1 MLQNLRTSP
10 LNNDMDLTRDGYH
23 MDYGLSRYA
32 AACAVFES
40 IISPSFDGKK
50 LDGNSFRY
58 NVSSTAD
65 GTYTTPVTDDNQPV
79 ALQAARYAL
88 ATPFAVTDMS
98 PGTQTPGNGI
108 EDTDFENDS
117 NKE

>member
-1 MLQNLRTSP
+1 
-10 LNNDMDLTRDGYH
+10 MDLKNKREKAFLPFKTQLFH
-23 MDYGLSRYA
+23 IQVVRYTA
-32 AACAVFES
+32 SA
-40 IISPSFDGKK
+40 
-50 LDGNSFRY
+50 NSQKQ
-58 NVSSTAD
+58 T
-65 GTYTTPVTDDNQPV
+65 VTDDNQPV

>member
-1 MLQNLRTSP
+1 MP
-10 LNNDMDLTRDGYH
+10 
-23 MDYGLSRYA
+23 
-32 AACAVFES
+32 
-40 IISPSFDGKK
+40 
-50 LDGNSFRY
+50 
-58 NVSSTAD
+58 SSTAD

>member
-1 MLQNLRTSP
+1 M
-10 LNNDMDLTRDGYH
+10 
-23 MDYGLSRYA
+23 
-32 AACAVFES
+32 
-40 IISPSFDGKK
+40 
-50 LDGNSFRY
+50 
-58 NVSSTAD
+58 
-65 GTYTTPVTDDNQPV
+65 TDDNQPV

-98 PGTQTPGNGI
+98 SGTQTPGIGI

>member
-1 MLQNLRTSP
+1 M
-10 LNNDMDLTRDGYH
+10 
-23 MDYGLSRYA
+23 
-32 AACAVFES
+32 
-40 IISPSFDGKK
+40 
-50 LDGNSFRY
+50 LDGATVRNLTVGAALGDASALK
-58 NVSSTAD
+58 VTASD
-65 GTYTTPVTDDNQPV
+65 GTYTMPVTDDNQPV